1 VFVGHHLKR
10 ICRFCATR
18 TLSPSRASAKLS
30 VSNTEHIL
38 PAHAYLHRSS
48 LRPPLR

>member
-1 VFVGHHLKR
+1 VFVGRHLKH

-18 TLSPSRASAKLS
+18 TLNPSRASAKLS
-30 VSNTEHIL
+30 VSNPEHVF
-38 PAHAYLHRSS
+38 PAHAYIHRSS